1 MSNLAMPNTLTN
13 LEIDALT
20 EIFNI
25 GIGRA
30 ANSLNQMVS
39 QAVDLT
45 IPEIEI
51 LPNKEAKKKLN
62 FDKKMEISAVTQ
74 SFSGDFKGQALLMFS
89 KENGLQLVRLLL
101 GNKIPLED
109 LSELEQDS
117 LVEIGNVILNSCFGT
132 VINFLQSSIS
142 IEMPEFIQGNLSKI
156 FTYDSENDWSL
167 YIKVKFS
174 LPSENIAGHIS
185 FIMDITSLEIFQES
199 VRNFVSGI
207 TNNIQG

>member
-1 MSNLAMPNTLTN
+1 MPDNLSP

-39 QAVDLT
+39 QTVELT

-51 LPNKEAKKKLN
+51 LPNKEAKLKLD
-62 FDKKMEISAVTQ
+62 FDPTMEISAVTQ
-74 SFSGDFKGQALLMFS
+74 RFSGDFQGQALLMLS
-89 KENGLQLVRLLL
+89 KENGLQLVSLLL
-101 GNKIPLED
+101 GNKIPIED

-117 LVEIGNVILNSCFGT
+117 LVEIGNVILNACFGT

-142 IEMPEFIQGNLSKI
+142 IEMPEFIQGSINKI
-156 FTYDSENDWSL
+156 FTYNSDNDWSL

-174 LPSENIAGHIS
+174 LPNEDIDGYIS

-199 VRNFVSGI
+199 VRKFVFGI
-207 TNNIQG
+207 ANKVDA

>member
-1 MSNLAMPNTLTN
+1 MQNNLTP

-39 QAVDLT
+39 QTVDLT

-51 LPNKEAKKKLN
+51 LPNKQAKEKL
-62 FDKKMEISAVTQ
+62 DLDTAMEIRAVTQ
-74 SFSGDFKGQALLMFS
+74 RFSGDFQGQALLMFS
-89 KENGLQLVRLLL
+89 KENGMQLVSLLL
-101 GNKIPLED
+101 GNKIPIED

-117 LVEIGNVILNSCFGT
+117 LVEIGNVILNACFGT
-132 VINFLQSSIS
+132 VINFLDSSIT
-142 IEMPEFIQGNLSKI
+142 IEMPEFIQGNLNKI
-156 FTYDSENDWSL
+156 FTYSSEQDWSL

-199 VRNFVSGI
+199 VRKFVFGI
-207 TNNIQG
+207 TSQVQG